1 MCRWPIGERCLQ
13 TPPIQK
19 PRPLAVCAHL
29 IGCCVKRLPAYWFK
43 PYRRIWEGL
52 RKREAGY
59 LLLLSPQSLSA
70 QVRLFFLGTTSLHR
84 LVVVRVV
91 DVKVGK
97 IITFFFL
104 CVTTVGEVRAFLVS
118 LIWVEYLRQPDCL
131 AAQLWKSH
139 ICISSVF
146 FLRWFWHH

>member
-1 MCRWPIGERCLQ
+1 M
-13 TPPIQK
+13 
-19 PRPLAVCAHL
+19 CAHL

-43 PYRRIWEGL
+43 PDRRIWEGL

-91 DVKVGK
+91 DEKVGK
-97 IITFFFL
+97 IITFFFFFFF
-104 CVTTVGEVRAFLVS
+104 GNRREVRGFLVS
-118 LIWVEYLRQPDCL
+118 LIWVEYLCQPVRL
-131 AAQLWKSH
+131 AAQLWKTH
-139 ICISSVF
+139 ICISSALF
-146 FLRWFWHH
+146 